1 MKCEAMSGWMFEDAA
16 GVCVQLFI
24 VAIGGCVQLL

>member
-1 MKCEAMSGWMFEDAA
+1 MFEDAA